1 MRSKTHNPT
10 QGRTR
15 DNGAFQLRATAPPLK
30 LAAQLAMNQ
39 LEQGIQLAEAV
50 QFAARYHNVTC
61 ASIENELARRG
72 VFIPG

>member
-1 MRSKTHNPT
+1 MRSKTHNAT

-61 ASIENELARRG
+61 AAIEQELSRRG
-72 VFIPG
+72 VRIPG